1 MSDKKIPRITLEVQS
16 GAFTIRT
23 EDVIYDIVVK
33 ADLNAT
39 RVIEKIV
46 EKEVPVYREASQPP
60 AALLAPA
67 ALVTSDSGANQDEK
81 FYEEVTAEIYSE
93 IGTLAKQLS
102 ISLKGVSV
110 SDLAG
115 LDMASAGK
123 ELESAKGQL
132 EQVVNLTESATMNII
147 DKVEEIEEVCKEI
160 QNNLKK
166 INEFEPISE
175 ESRNKIMD
183 DIGKLAEDYP
193 KIQSVVGTVLQNEET
208 VYEKLKEVSQ
218 SAPST
223 PVAPVVGKPAGP
235 PARIFPLDT
244 TFQTIYELC
253 TNEVVKK
260 HIKTMREKQTNEFDH
275 EAINEYLSAKTAG
288 LAVEDGFLNVPI
300 KAIFE
305 SLYKAT
311 PNEEFKTLIKK
322 MTSNSEKIFL
332 DQFIPLDMPPDAEP
346 DPSQEDESAG
356 PASVESI
363 IGGNGHFTEVLDLIY
378 QNISTL
384 REKGELFNLEVD
396 FELLSSLGEMTISSR
411 EGVHIFQEVIDH
423 SNNSINRV
431 INSIAHILE
440 ALSFQDLSGQQIK
453 KIIRIL
459 SKFQFQLLAILVN
472 FGTKL
477 KLKKQEAQIPDDKF
491 QSITQDEVDKV
502 MKTLSADVGEE
513 DFKGQL
519 DQDSVNDLLNKL
531 GF

>member
-33 ADLNAT
+33 PDPNAT

-46 EKEVPVYREASQPP
+46 EKEVPVYSEALSIPAAPPPP
-60 AALLAPA
+60 AAPGP
-67 ALVTSDSGANQDEK
+67 SDSGTTEDEK
-81 FYEEVTAEIYSE
+81 FYEEVTAEMYSE

-115 LDMASAGK
+115 MDMASAGK
-123 ELESAKGQL
+123 ELETAKGQL

-160 QNNLKK
+160 QQNLEK
-166 INEFEPISE
+166 INEFEPLSE

-193 KIQSVVGTVLQNEET
+193 EIQSVVGTVLQNEEAI
-208 VYEKLKEVSQ
+208 YEKLKEVSLSTA
-218 SAPST
+218 SAPPS
-223 PVAPVVGKPAGP
+223 PVVSKPAGP
-235 PARIFPLDT
+235 PARVFPLDT

-260 HIKTMREKQTNEFDH
+260 HIKTMREKQHNEFDH
-275 EAINEYLSAKTAG
+275 EAINEYLSAKTEG
-288 LAVEDGFLNVPI
+288 LVVEDGFLNVPI

-322 MTSNSEKIFL
+322 MNSNSEKIFL
-332 DQFIPLDMPPDAEP
+332 DQFIPLDMPPEAEP
-346 DPSQEDESAG
+346 TPDQEDESASS
-356 PASVESI
+356 ASVETLIS
-363 IGGNGHFTEVLDLIY
+363 GNGHFTEVLDLIS

-384 REKGELFNLEVD
+384 REKGEL
-396 FELLSSLGEMTISSR
+396 
-411 EGVHIFQEVIDH
+411 
-423 SNNSINRV
+423 
-431 INSIAHILE
+431 
-440 ALSFQDLSGQQIK
+440 
-453 KIIRIL
+453 
-459 SKFQFQLLAILVN
+459 
-472 FGTKL
+472 
-477 KLKKQEAQIPDDKF
+477 
-491 QSITQDEVDKV
+491 
-502 MKTLSADVGEE
+502 
-513 DFKGQL
+513 
-519 DQDSVNDLLNKL
+519 
-531 GF
+531 